1 MPMYVQFLLHW
12 VDTVIVWY
20 RQVFTACMEGTKEDA
35 HKLIE
40 KMKVKL
46 VGDEKDLIGKPL
58 MKVVMRK
65 WLPAGDA
72 LLQMITMYLPSPV
85 TSQRYRVGE

>member
-1 MPMYVQFLLHW
+1 MTISPMVRTF
-12 VDTVIVWY
+12 
-20 RQVFTACMEGTKEDA
+20 QVFSTTMEGTNAEA
-35 HKLIE
+35 QALCG
-40 KMKVKL
+40 KMGVKL

-85 TSQRYRVGE
+85 TSQKYRVGK

>member
-1 MPMYVQFLLHW
+1 
-12 VDTVIVWY
+12 
-20 RQVFTACMEGTKEDA
+20 MEGTKEEA
-35 HKLIE
+35 QTMIE
-40 KMKVKL
+40 KMGVKL
-46 VGDEKDLIGKPL
+46 TGDEKDLIGKPL

-85 TSQRYRVGE
+85 TSQKYRVGKHDNIGQHTLINYCFFTCKCTP

>member
-1 MPMYVQFLLHW
+1 
-12 VDTVIVWY
+12 
-20 RQVFTACMEGTKEDA
+20 MEGTKEEA
-35 HKLIE
+35 YALVS
-40 KMKVKL
+40 KMGVKL
-46 VGDEKDLIGKPL
+46 SGEEKDLIGKPL

-85 TSQRYRVGE
+85 TSQKYRVG